1 MRLIVRYFGRTVAAN
16 ATAALK
22 GSAPTSTAEASLGT
36 RATTKLRRGNSTQA
50 IAKLLPN
57 DSNEQ
62 LQTDVANQKRSMMT
76 VASPTQEIL
85 TPFDLQLFGSPTTT
99 KMMGAGAKEY

>member
-22 GSAPTSTAEASLGT
+22 SSTPASTAEASLGARST
-36 RATTKLRRGNSTQA
+36 AKLRRGNSTQA
-50 IAKLLPN
+50 IAQVLPS

-62 LQTDVANQKRSMMT
+62 LQTNVANQKRSMMT
-76 VASPTQEIL
+76 AASQTQEIL

-99 KMMGAGAKEY
+99 KMMDARAKKC